1 MTEKKNSPVS
11 FIRQNLVLVGI
22 VALVVVT
29 SIVQPK
35 FLGATN
41 LTNVMRQLWP
51 LPFVALGMTFV
62 IIGGF
67 IDLSVVGIISLCSV
81 ITMYMINPLGQ
92 VGAMLLGILAGAVLG
107 YLNGFILTT
116 FGDMLRV
123 PGSETSLE
131 RVRAEG
137 GDVRVVYSTM
147 DALAIARENPDKK
160 VVFFGIGFETT
171 APTVAAALVQARD
184 ANLDNFAVV
193 SAHKTVP
200 RALETLASNPQ
211 LSLKGFICPG
221 HVSVIIGSRAYL
233 PIAERRGIPCVI
245 TGFEPLDL
253 LQGILM
259 LAEQSLAGRAEV
271 STQYSRTVT
280 EEGNLKAQALI
291 DEVFETSDSV
301 WRGIGEIPGSGLSI
315 RHGLERFD
323 AEIRWP
329 QAACTTRENPGC
341 RCAEVLTGLVEPPEC
356 PLFRK
361 VCAPESPVG
370 ACMVS
375 SEGTCA
381 AYYKYGD
388 ELD

>member
-1 MTEKKNSPVS
+1 MIENSSDMRYVKWFRNGEIARGLFARLEETLRGVPAGSIPLMEVC
-11 FIRQNLVLVGI
+11 GTHT
-22 VALVVVT
+22 VALFRSGIRRALPRALRLISGPGCPVCVT
-29 SIVQPK
+29 P
-35 FLGATN
+35 N
-41 LTNVMRQLWP
+41 
-51 LPFVALGMTFV
+51 AL
-62 IIGGF
+62 
-67 IDLSVVGIISLCSV
+67 IDKAIA
-81 ITMYMINPLGQ
+81 Y
-92 VGAMLLGILAGAVLG
+92 ARAD
-107 YLNGFILTT
+107 GFILTT